1 MTHGIGTPDDFMPF
15 DRGGLSRQFLS
26 QTVSGVLALAF
37 CALAGALFLYA
48 RPAATPDAPAVDET
62 LAVEPPATPAVMRPR
77 KTPPKTPS
85 KTVENTY
92 IALLD
97 PTYSLG
103 YPPVPLAKSSPLGA
117 NFVAMTPAVPA
128 AVVASRNVSPIPAPV
143 PMPAVAE
150 LSENVPLPP
159 LHRPQFAWPESHSP
173 APASNRVVA
182 RRHRAIRAAQS
193 DKPGFFERLF
203 GARQPSGQVLAY
215 AAPEDNVLGSTRR
228 IVSGRPSLPY
238 DRETA
243 VYDIAAHT
251 VYLPDG
257 TRLEAHSGLGSRLDD
272 PRYVGERMRGATP
285 PHVYE
290 LKPRESLFHGV
301 RALRLIPIGGGGIFG
316 RTGLLAHTYMLGPNG
331 QSNGCVSFRNY
342 NAFLQAYQRGEIKRL
357 AVVARLN

>member
-1 MTHGIGTPDDFMPF
+1 MTHGIGTQDDFMPF

-26 QTVSGVLALAF
+26 QTASGALALAF

-48 RPAATPDAPAVDET
+48 RPAAA
-62 LAVEPPATPAVMRPR
+62 PATPAVDKTLPVKPPAAPAVMHPR
-77 KTPPKTPS
+77 KMPPKLAQ
-85 KTVENTY
+85 NTY

-103 YPPVPLAKSSPLGA
+103 HTPVPLTKSSPLGA

-128 AVVASRNVSPIPAPV
+128 AVVASRNILPIPAPV
-143 PMPAVAE
+143 PTPTVAE

-159 LHRPQFAWPESHSP
+159 LHRHGFAWPESHSP

-182 RRHRAIRAAQS
+182 RRHRAIRGAQP

-228 IVSGRPSLPY
+228 VVSGRASLPY

-290 LKPRESLFHGV
+290 LEPRETLFHGV
-301 RALRLIPIGGGGIFG
+301 RALRLIPIGNGGIFG

-342 NAFLQAYQRGEIKRL
+342 NAFLQAYQHGEIKRL
-357 AVVARLN
+357 AVVARLD